1 MHKFLV
7 PIDDSDNAGRALQYA
22 LKLAKERGF
31 IELHIVTVH
40 PEPNVYSQTQVY
52 VTETQMVQLQ
62 LQHSQDI
69 LAPALEAA
77 KKAGVEHT
85 SEILIGNTATMIVK
99 RAEELGCDGIIMGT
113 QGRGTLGSL
122 FMGSVAVK
130 VVHLT
135 KLPVTLIK

>member
-40 PEPNVYSQTQVY
+40 SQPDVYGDMH
-52 VTETQMVQLQ
+52 VTETQMAELQ
-62 LQHSQDI
+62 LKRSQAT

-77 KKAGVEHT
+77 KKADVEHT
-85 SEILIGNTATMIVK
+85 SEILVGNTATMIVK
-99 RAEELGCDGIIMGT
+99 RAEELRCDGIIMGT
-113 QGRGTLGSL
+113 QGRGTVGRL

-135 KLPVTLIK
+135 KLPVTLVK

>member
-7 PIDDSDNAGRALQYA
+7 PIDGSDDAHHALEYA
-22 LKLAKERGF
+22 LRLAKEKSS

-85 SEILIGNTATMIVK
+85 SEILIGNTAT
-99 RAEELGCDGIIMGT
+99 
-113 QGRGTLGSL
+113 
-122 FMGSVAVK
+122 
-130 VVHLT
+130 
-135 KLPVTLIK
+135 

>member
-1 MHKFLV
+1 MPKFLV
-7 PIDDSDNAGRALQYA
+7 PIDGSDNARRAVQYA
-22 LKLAKERGF
+22 LELAKERSST
-31 IELHIVTVH
+31 ELHFATVH
-40 PEPNVYSQTQVY
+40 PGSDVFGETQVY
-52 VTETQMVQLQ
+52 VTETGLSPLQ

-77 KKAGVEHT
+77 KKAGVAHT

-99 RAEELGCDGIIMGT
+99 YAEELGCDGIIMGT
-113 QGRGTLGSL
+113 QGRGTIGRL

-135 KLPVTLIK
+135 KLPVTLVK

>member
-1 MHKFLV
+1 MHKVLV
-7 PIDDSDNAGRALQYA
+7 PIDGSDNAYRALQYA
-22 LKLAKERGF
+22 LGLANERSS

-40 PEPNVYSQTQVY
+40 PEPNVEIY
-52 VTETQMVQLQ
+52 VTETQMAQLQ
-62 LQHSQDI
+62 LQRSQDI

-85 SEILIGNTATMIVK
+85 SEILIGNTATMIVN

-113 QGRGTLGSL
+113 QGRGTVGRL

-130 VVHLT
+130 VVHQT
-135 KLPVTLIK
+135 KLPVTLVK

>member
-7 PIDDSDNAGRALQYA
+7 PIDGSDEAHRALEYA
-22 LKLAKERGF
+22 LRLAKEGSS

-40 PEPNVYSQTQVY
+40 QEPSVYGQTQVY
-52 VTETQMVQLQ
+52 VTDTQMGQLQ
-62 LQHSQDI
+62 LQHSHDI

-77 KKAGVEHT
+77 KKAGIEHT
-85 SEILIGNTATMIVK
+85 SEILIGNTAPMIVK

-135 KLPVTLIK
+135 KLPVTLVK